1 MATLSARQ
9 EFTATVAG
17 LTLSTAMAAGGVTN
31 TAVSLFSLDN
41 AATDVLLALR
51 FTGDASAGSTTPGP
65 VTVYYQWFNQTGTA
79 SASVVSLAAAN
90 MYTAF
95 AMQPDADNTQLAS
108 TRITVDGNILGI
120 RMTNSASGCVS
131 GILNIIRANIK
142 DSQA

>member
-31 TAVSLFSLDN
+31 TAVSMYSLDN
-41 AATDVLLALR
+41 LPMDVLFAWK

-65 VTVYYQWFNQTGTA
+65 VTVYYSWINQTGTA
-79 SASVVSLAAAN
+79 SASAVSILAANWNVGAVVSPDAAN
-90 MYTAF
+90 
-95 AMQPDADNTQLAS
+95 TQVGS
-108 TRITVDGNILGI
+108 VRVPVDGNILNL
-120 RMTNSASGCVS
+120 RCTNSTSGCVS
-131 GILNIIRANIK
+131 GIFNVIRVNVK